1 MATPRLR
8 TRKLSE
14 PTIARLPVYQRIAES
29 WMLRGLNR
37 IDSRQ
42 IGELAGVTA
51 TTVRR
56 DLAGLGSFG
65 TRGAG
70 YDVQVLNER
79 IAEALGHDR
88 QYDVVVVGIG
98 NLGRALVNS
107 TSFLIRGAQLAALYD
122 NDPEVV
128 GSRVAGHVVK
138 SLEDPIVP
146 ATAAVICVPPESAQG
161 VADRLVGAG
170 IHALLNFAP
179 QVLNVPIGTAV
190 HYVDF
195 SIELQILMYHLNN
208 GTGPLGG
215 GLLHSLGI
223 TTPTPMRGTRSEE
236 HTSELQ
242 SRSTISYAVF
252 CLKKKKRHI

>member
-8 TRKLSE
+8 PKKLSE
-14 PTIARLPVYQRIAES
+14 PTIARLPVYQRIAEG
-29 WMLRGLNR
+29 WRTRGEGR

-56 DLAGLGSFG
+56 DLAGLGSLG

-70 YDVQVLNER
+70 YDVGVLSER
-79 IAEALGHDR
+79 IG
-88 QYDVVVVGIG
+88 VVVVGLG

-107 TSFLIRGAQLAALYD
+107 SNFLIRGATLVGLYD
-122 NDPEVV
+122 NDPAVV
-128 GSRVAGHVVK
+128 GTVVAGHTVRDPDEGVVA
-138 SLEDPIVP
+138 
-146 ATAAVICVPPESAQG
+146 ATVGVICVPPGAAQA
-161 VADRLVGAG
+161 VADRLVGAD

-179 QVLNVPIGTAV
+179 QVIAVPLGTAV

-215 GLLHSLGI
+215 GVLHSLGI
-223 TTPTPMRGTRSEE
+223 ATANVARGS
-236 HTSELQ
+236 
-242 SRSTISYAVF
+242 
-252 CLKKKKRHI
+252 

>member
-8 TRKLSE
+8 SRKLSE
-14 PTIARLPVYQRIAES
+14 PTIARLPIYQRIAEG
-29 WMLRGLNR
+29 WLARGEVR

-56 DLAGLGSFG
+56 DLAGLGTLG

-70 YDVQVLNER
+70 YEVKVLAAR
-79 IAEALGHDR
+79 IGEALGHDR
-88 QYDVVVVGIG
+88 RYGVVVVGIG

-107 TSFLIRGAQLAALYD
+107 SNFLIRGAQLSALYD
-122 NDPEVV
+122 IDPAIV
-128 GSRVAGHVVK
+128 GTEVAGHVVH
-138 SLEDPIVP
+138 SIDEPIEH
-146 ATAAVICVPPESAQG
+146 ATVGVICVPAPAAQA
-161 VADRLVGAG
+161 VADRLVEAG
-170 IHALLNFAP
+170 IRGLLNFAP
-179 QVLNVPIGTAV
+179 QVLSVPLGTAV

-223 TTPTPMRGTRSEE
+223 AGANATRG
-236 HTSELQ
+236 
-242 SRSTISYAVF
+242 A
-252 CLKKKKRHI
+252 

>member
-14 PTIARLPVYQRIAES
+14 PTIGRLPVYQRIAEG
-29 WMLRGLNR
+29 WLARGFKR
-37 IDSRQ
+37 IDSQR

-56 DLAGLGSFG
+56 DLAGLGTLG

-70 YDVQVLNER
+70 YDVGVLNER
-79 IAEALGHDR
+79 IGEALGHDR
-88 QYDVVVVGIG
+88 QYDVAVVGIG

-107 TSFLIRGAQLAALYD
+107 ANFLIRGARLAALYD
-122 NDPEVV
+122 VDPAVV
-128 GSRVAGHVVK
+128 GTVVAGHVVR
-138 SLEDPIVP
+138 SLHGEVEPATVGVVCVP
-146 ATAAVICVPPESAQG
+146 ASAAQD
-161 VADRLVGAG
+161 VAERLVGADV
-170 IHALLNFAP
+170 HALLNFSP
-179 QVLNVPIGTAV
+179 QVLNVPLGTAV

-215 GLLHSLGI
+215 GVLHSLGI
-223 TTPTPMRGTRSEE
+223 ATASSVRG
-236 HTSELQ
+236 
-242 SRSTISYAVF
+242 A
-252 CLKKKKRHI
+252 

>member
-1 MATPRLR
+1 MASPRLR
-8 TRKLSE
+8 SRKLSE
-14 PTIARLPVYQRIAES
+14 PTISRLPVYQRIVEG
-29 WMLRGLNR
+29 WQHRGQAS

-56 DLAGLGSFG
+56 DLAGLGTLG
-65 TRGAG
+65 TRGSG
-70 YDVQVLNER
+70 YDVDVLVER
-79 IAEALGHDR
+79 IGEALGHDR
-88 QYDVVVVGIG
+88 SYRVVVVGMG

-107 TSFLIRGAQLAALYD
+107 QNFLIRGANLAALYD
-122 NDPEVV
+122 SDPALV
-128 GSRVAGHVVK
+128 GAEIAGHVVR
-138 SLEDPIVP
+138 SIDDDMVG
-146 ATAAVICVPPESAQG
+146 ATVGVICVPPESAQG
-161 VADRLVGAG
+161 VADKLVAAD

-179 QVLNVPIGTAV
+179 QVLNVPLGTAV

-223 TTPTPMRGTRSEE
+223 AATNPLRTP
-236 HTSELQ
+236 
-242 SRSTISYAVF
+242 
-252 CLKKKKRHI
+252 

>member
-8 TRKLSE
+8 SKKLSE
-14 PTIARLPVYQRIAES
+14 PTIARLPVYQRIAEG
-29 WMLRGLNR
+29 WQNRGDEK

-70 YDVQVLNER
+70 YDVTVLIDR

-88 QYDVVVVGIG
+88 LYDVVVVGIG

-107 TSFLIRGAQLAALYD
+107 SNFLIRGARLVALFDTDPSLIGHELAGLTVQSLAD
-122 NDPEVV
+122 AMPAATV
-128 GSRVAGHVVK
+128 G
-138 SLEDPIVP
+138 
-146 ATAAVICVPPESAQG
+146 VICTPADAAQG
-161 VADRLVGAG
+161 VADLMVAAD
-170 IHALLNFAP
+170 IHAILNFAP
-179 QVLNVPIGTAV
+179 QVVTVPIGTAV

-223 TTPTPMRGTRSEE
+223 A
-236 HTSELQ
+236 
-242 SRSTISYAVF
+242 STNPLRAS
-252 CLKKKKRHI
+252 

>member
-1 MATPRLR
+1 MATSRLR
-8 TRKLSE
+8 SKKLSE
-14 PTIARLPVYQRIAES
+14 PTIARLPVYQRIAEG
-29 WMLRGLNR
+29 WLKRGASK
-37 IDSRQ
+37 IDSKQ

-70 YDVQVLNER
+70 YDVSILIER

-88 QYDVVVVGIG
+88 LYDVVVVGIG

-107 TSFLIRGAQLAALYD
+107 SNFLIRGARLVALYD
-122 NDPEVV
+122 VDPNVV
-128 GSRVAGHVVK
+128 GHEVAGHVVQD
-138 SLEDPIVP
+138 LGDEIPP
-146 ATAAVICVPPESAQG
+146 ATVGVICTPASAAQD
-161 VADRLVGAG
+161 VADRLVEAN
-170 IHALLNFAP
+170 IHAILNFAP
-179 QVLNVPIGTAV
+179 QVVAVPLGTAV

-215 GLLHSLGI
+215 GVLHSLGI
-223 TTPTPMRGTRSEE
+223 ASTSPTHGPS
-236 HTSELQ
+236 
-242 SRSTISYAVF
+242 
-252 CLKKKKRHI
+252 

>member
-14 PTIARLPVYQRIAES
+14 PTISRLPVYQRIAEG
-29 WMLRGLNR
+29 WLARGITR
-37 IDSRQ
+37 IDSKQ

-56 DLAGLGSFG
+56 DLAGLGSLG

-70 YDVQVLNER
+70 YDTNVLSER
-79 IAEALGHDR
+79 IGDALGHDLH
-88 QYDVVVVGIG
+88 YDVVVVGLG

-107 TSFLIRGAQLAALYD
+107 AHFLIRGAQLVALYD
-122 NDPEVV
+122 SDPAVV
-128 GSRVAGHVVK
+128 GTEIGGHLVRSIEEPMVNATVGV
-138 SLEDPIVP
+138 LCVP
-146 ATAAVICVPPESAQG
+146 ANAAQDVS
-161 VADRLVGAG
+161 DLLVGAG
-170 IHALLNFAP
+170 VHALLNFAP
-179 QVLNVPIGTAV
+179 QVLNVPLGTAV

-215 GLLHSLGI
+215 GVLHSLGI
-223 TTPTPMRGTRSEE
+223 ARVNATRG
-236 HTSELQ
+236 
-242 SRSTISYAVF
+242 A
-252 CLKKKKRHI
+252 

>member
-14 PTIARLPVYQRIAES
+14 PTIGRLPVYQRIAES
-29 WMLRGLNR
+29 WLARGLRR
-37 IDSRQ
+37 IDSQR

-56 DLAGLGSFG
+56 DLAGLGTLG

-70 YDVQVLNER
+70 YDVEVLVER
-79 IAEALGHDR
+79 IGEALGHDR
-88 QYDVVVVGIG
+88 RYDVAVVGIG

-107 TSFLIRGAQLAALYD
+107 SNFLIRGAQLGALYD
-122 NDPEVV
+122 TDPQVV
-128 GSRVAGHVVK
+128 GTVVAGHVVR
-138 SLEDPIVP
+138 SFDDEVLP
-146 ATAAVICVPPESAQG
+146 ATVGVICVPPSAAQM
-161 VADRLVGAG
+161 VAERLVQADV
-170 IHALLNFAP
+170 HALLNFAP
-179 QVLNVPIGTAV
+179 QVITVPLGTAV

-215 GLLHSLGI
+215 GVLHSLGI
-223 TTPTPMRGTRSEE
+223 ATVNAPRGT
-236 HTSELQ
+236 
-242 SRSTISYAVF
+242 
-252 CLKKKKRHI
+252 

>member
-8 TRKLSE
+8 SKKLSE
-14 PTIARLPVYQRIAES
+14 PTIARLPVYQRIAEG
-29 WMLRGLNR
+29 WFQRGVAK
-37 IDSRQ
+37 IDSKQ

-70 YDVQVLNER
+70 YDTSVLIER

-88 QYDVVVVGIG
+88 LYDVVVVGIG

-107 TSFLIRGAQLAALYD
+107 SNFLIRGARLVALYD
-122 NDPEVV
+122 SDPAMIGHE
-128 GSRVAGHVVK
+128 VAGLIVQ
-138 SLEDPIVP
+138 SLSESIPP
-146 ATAAVICVPPESAQG
+146 ATVGVICTPGSAAQE
-161 VADRLVGAG
+161 VADRMVEAN
-170 IHALLNFAP
+170 IHAILNFAP
-179 QVLNVPIGTAV
+179 QVVTVPLGTAV

-223 TTPTPMRGTRSEE
+223 A
-236 HTSELQ
+236 
-242 SRSTISYAVF
+242 STNPLRAS
-252 CLKKKKRHI
+252 

>member
-8 TRKLSE
+8 SKKLSE
-14 PTIARLPVYQRIAES
+14 PTIARLPVYQRIAEGWS
-29 WMLRGLNR
+29 HRGQKK
-37 IDSRQ
+37 IDSQQ

-70 YDVQVLNER
+70 YDVGVLTER
-79 IAEALGHDR
+79 IGEALGHDR
-88 QYDVVVVGIG
+88 HYDVVVVGIG

-107 TSFLIRGAQLAALYD
+107 SNFLIRGARLVALYD
-122 NDPEVV
+122 NDPSVI
-128 GSRVAGHVVK
+128 GQMVAGHEVRAL
-138 SLEDPIVP
+138 SDSIPP
-146 ATAAVICVPPESAQG
+146 ATVGVICTPASAAQD
-161 VADRLVGAG
+161 VADRLVGAE
-170 IHALLNFAP
+170 IHAILNFAP
-179 QVLNVPIGTAV
+179 QVVTVPIGTAV

-215 GLLHSLGI
+215 GVLHSLGI
-223 TTPTPMRGTRSEE
+223 ASANALRGS
-236 HTSELQ
+236 
-242 SRSTISYAVF
+242 
-252 CLKKKKRHI
+252 

>member
-8 TRKLSE
+8 SKKLSE
-14 PTIARLPVYQRIAES
+14 PTIARLPVYQRIAEGR
-29 WMLRGLNR
+29 LQRGE
-37 IDSRQ
+37 IKVDSRQ

-70 YDVQVLNER
+70 YDVAVLIER

-88 QYDVVVVGIG
+88 LYDVVVVGIG

-107 TSFLIRGAQLAALYD
+107 SNFLIRGARLVALYD
-122 NDPEVV
+122 VDPEVV
-128 GSRVAGHVVK
+128 GHEIAGLTVLPL
-138 SLEDPIVP
+138 SGAIPS
-146 ATAAVICVPPESAQG
+146 ATVGVICTPASAAQD
-161 VADRLVGAG
+161 VTDRLVEAD
-170 IHALLNFAP
+170 IHAILNFAP
-179 QVLNVPIGTAV
+179 QVVTVPIGTAV

-223 TTPTPMRGTRSEE
+223 A
-236 HTSELQ
+236 
-242 SRSTISYAVF
+242 STNPLRVS
-252 CLKKKKRHI
+252 

>member
-8 TRKLSE
+8 SKKLSE
-14 PTIARLPVYQRIAES
+14 PTIARLPVYQRIAEGR
-29 WMLRGLNR
+29 LQRGETKV
-37 IDSRQ
+37 DSRQ
-42 IGELAGVTA
+42 IGDLAGVTA

-70 YDVQVLNER
+70 YDVNVLIER
-79 IAEALGHDR
+79 ISEALGHDR
-88 QYDVVVVGIG
+88 LYDVVVVGIG

-107 TSFLIRGAQLAALYD
+107 SNFLIRGARLVALYD
-122 NDPEVV
+122 TDPSLV
-128 GSRVAGHVVK
+128 GHEVAGLVVQPL
-138 SLEDPIVP
+138 SDPIP
-146 ATAAVICVPPESAQG
+146 RATVGVICTPGSAAQE
-161 VADRLVGAG
+161 VADRLVDAD
-170 IHALLNFAP
+170 IHAILNFAP
-179 QVLNVPIGTAV
+179 QVVTVPLGTAV

-223 TTPTPMRGTRSEE
+223 ASTNPLRGS
-236 HTSELQ
+236 
-242 SRSTISYAVF
+242 
-252 CLKKKKRHI
+252 

>member
-1 MATPRLR
+1 MVTNRLR
-8 TRKLSE
+8 SRKLSE
-14 PTIARLPVYQRIAES
+14 PTIARLPVYQRIAEG
-29 WMLRGLNR
+29 WERRGLIS
-37 IDSRQ
+37 IDSKQ

-70 YDVQVLNER
+70 YDVKVLNER

-88 QYDVVVVGIG
+88 EYDVVVVGIG

-107 TSFLIRGAQLAALYD
+107 TNFLIRGARLCALYD
-122 NDPEVV
+122 SDPAVV
-128 GSRVAGHVVK
+128 GTVVAGHVVR
-138 SLEDPIVP
+138 SIDDGIES
-146 ATAAVICVPPESAQG
+146 ATAAVICVPAEVAQE
-161 VADRLVGAG
+161 VADKLVAAD

-179 QVLNVPIGTAV
+179 QVINVPLGPAV

-223 TTPTPMRGTRSEE
+223 GTTATRVPS
-236 HTSELQ
+236 
-242 SRSTISYAVF
+242 
-252 CLKKKKRHI
+252 

>member
-8 TRKLSE
+8 SKKLSE
-14 PTIARLPVYQRIAES
+14 PTIARLPVYQRIAEGWS
-29 WMLRGLNR
+29 RRGQQR
-37 IDSRQ
+37 IDSQQ

-70 YDVQVLNER
+70 YDVGVLTER

-88 QYDVVVVGIG
+88 HYDVVVVGIG

-107 TSFLIRGAQLAALYD
+107 SNFLIRGARLVALYD
-122 NDPEVV
+122 NDPTVIGHE
-128 GSRVAGHVVK
+128 VAGHVVAD
-138 SLEDPIVP
+138 LCQPILP
-146 ATAAVICVPPESAQG
+146 ATVGVICTPASAAQD
-161 VADRLVGAG
+161 VADRLVEAG
-170 IHALLNFAP
+170 IHAILNFAP
-179 QVLNVPIGTAV
+179 QVVTVPLGTAV

-215 GLLHSLGI
+215 GVLHSLGI
-223 TTPTPMRGTRSEE
+223 AGNNVLSG
-236 HTSELQ
+236 S
-242 SRSTISYAVF
+242 
-252 CLKKKKRHI
+252 

>member
-8 TRKLSE
+8 SKKLSE
-14 PTIARLPVYQRIAES
+14 PTIARLPVYQRIAEG
-29 WMLRGLNR
+29 LLNR
-37 IDSRQ
+37 GESNIDSKQ

-70 YDVQVLNER
+70 YDTAILVER
-79 IAEALGHDR
+79 IADALGHDR
-88 QYDVVVVGIG
+88 LYDVIVVGIG

-107 TSFLIRGAQLAALYD
+107 SNFLIRGARLVALYD
-122 NDPEVV
+122 NDPELI
-128 GSRVAGHVVK
+128 GHEVAG
-138 SLEDPIVP
+138 LIVQP
-146 ATAAVICVPPESAQG
+146 LTDTMPVATVGVICTPGSAAQD
-161 VADRLVGAG
+161 VADLMVAAD
-170 IHALLNFAP
+170 IHAILNFAP
-179 QVLNVPIGTAV
+179 QVVAVPLGTAV

-223 TTPTPMRGTRSEE
+223 ASTNPLRGS
-236 HTSELQ
+236 
-242 SRSTISYAVF
+242 
-252 CLKKKKRHI
+252 

>member
-8 TRKLSE
+8 SKKLSE
-14 PTIARLPVYQRIAES
+14 PTIARLPVYQRIAEGR
-29 WMLRGLNR
+29 LQRGELK
-37 IDSRQ
+37 IDSKQ

-70 YDVQVLNER
+70 YDTSVLIER

-88 QYDVVVVGIG
+88 HYDVIVVGIG

-107 TSFLIRGAQLAALYD
+107 SNFLIRGARLVALYD
-122 NDPEVV
+122 ADPSMIGHE
-128 GSRVAGHVVK
+128 VAGLTVQ
-138 SLEDPIVP
+138 SLDDPMP
-146 ATAAVICVPPESAQG
+146 SATVGVICTPGSAAQE
-161 VADRLVGAG
+161 VADRMVEAD
-170 IHALLNFAP
+170 IHAILNFAP
-179 QVLNVPIGTAV
+179 QVVTVPLGTAV

-223 TTPTPMRGTRSEE
+223 A
-236 HTSELQ
+236 
-242 SRSTISYAVF
+242 STNPLRAS
-252 CLKKKKRHI
+252 

>member
-14 PTIARLPVYQRIAES
+14 PTIARLPVYQRIAEG
-29 WMLRGLNR
+29 WARRGLNR
-37 IDSRQ
+37 IDSQQ

-70 YDVQVLNER
+70 YDVKVLGER
-79 IAEALGHDR
+79 IGEALGHDR
-88 QYDVVVVGIG
+88 EYDVVVVGIG

-107 TSFLIRGAQLAALYD
+107 SNFLIRGARLAALYD
-122 NDPEVV
+122 IDPEVI
-128 GSRVAGHVVK
+128 GTRVAGQVVRPL
-138 SLEDPIVP
+138 SEPIAP
-146 ATAAVICVPPESAQG
+146 ATVGVICVPAAAAQS
-161 VADRLVGAG
+161 VADRLVGAD

-179 QVLNVPIGTAV
+179 QVLSVPIGTAV

-223 TTPTPMRGTRSEE
+223 ATPAALRGS
-236 HTSELQ
+236 
-242 SRSTISYAVF
+242 
-252 CLKKKKRHI
+252 